1 MSATLPIWP
10 EERNRYRSRIGKIRN
25 CATTKTNKIERSK
38 YVPPILT
45 GGMTLRM
52 GLKTGS
58 VRAKRILF
66 IVSKAELELM
76 VNQLKSARAIR
87 SRR

>member
-1 MSATLPIWP
+1 M
-10 EERNRYRSRIGKIRN
+10 
-25 CATTKTNKIERSK
+25 
-38 YVPPILT
+38 
-45 GGMTLRM
+45 RM